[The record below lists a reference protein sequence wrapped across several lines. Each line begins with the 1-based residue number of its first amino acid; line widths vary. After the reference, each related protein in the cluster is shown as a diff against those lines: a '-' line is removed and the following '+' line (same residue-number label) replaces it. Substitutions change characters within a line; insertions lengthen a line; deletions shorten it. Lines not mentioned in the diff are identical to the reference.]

1 MLFRFLTVGVSGK
14 TGLKSSEHLLL
25 PDDNFIVSA
34 TSPFGSMPSANH
46 TLFCSLEHGPKR
58 MGWKSELHYLA
69 VRQDYN
75 TK

>member
-1 MLFRFLTVGVSGK
+1 MLFRFLTVGTSGK

-25 PDDNFIVSA
+25 PDDNFVVSA

-46 TLFCSLEHGPKR
+46 TLFCSLEHGPK
-58 MGWKSELHYLA
+58 MSWKSELGYLA
-69 VRQDYN
+69 IWQDYN